1 MIISTITSTGYA
13 VVNFEAWGTFVL
25 TLIFV
30 LMFFGACAGSTS
42 GGAKI
47 DRIIY
52 LAKNIRNELDRCVH
66 PNTMMP
72 VTVGGKIMSPEIV
85 NKVIAFLCIYV
96 LLILFGGIV
105 LTAFG
110 IPLVDAFFSAF
121 SCVGNTGL
129 GAGVTGYGSN
139 YDVIPD
145 VGKWVLSVLM
155 LIGRLE
161 IYTVLILFTKSFW
174 RK

>member
-1 MIISTITSTGYA
+1 
-13 VVNFEAWGTFVL
+13 
-25 TLIFV
+25 
-30 LMFFGACAGSTS
+30 MFA
-42 GGAKI
+42 
-47 DRIIY
+47 D
-52 LAKNIRNELDRCVH
+52 
-66 PNTMMP
+66 
-72 VTVGGKIMSPEIV
+72 IV
-85 NKVIAFLCIYV
+85 WR
-96 LLILFGGIV
+96 IV
-105 LTAFG
+105 LAFG

-121 SCVGNTGL
+121 SCGGNTGL